1 MGWYFKAGKS
11 CCTCAGE
18 LEMKNR
24 NTKGIWEV
32 LEVFLW
38 GFAGF
43 FAGFFGA
50 PVLVQTLTPHA
61 EPLQLHRE
69 MRRHV

>member
-1 MGWYFKAGKS
+1 
-11 CCTCAGE
+11 
-18 LEMKNR
+18 MKNR